1 MNSIIS
7 FRSLD
12 ASRINSGHTADI
24 LQLAQD
30 ENKEIMEISV
40 SAREDTKTLKTITI
54 LTLVYLPAS
63 FVSVSNMQQFYR
75 QECVADTPGDTAEH
89 GLCECWQ
96 PWGTL

>member
-12 ASRINSGHTADI
+12 ASRVNSGNTAEI

-30 ENKEIMEISV
+30 ENKEIINISV
-40 SAREDTKTLKTITI
+40 AAREDTKTLKTITI

-63 FVSVSNMQQFYR
+63 FVSVSSIRPYL
-75 QECVADTPGDTAEH
+75 TATN
-89 GLCECWQ
+89 L
-96 PWGTL
+96 